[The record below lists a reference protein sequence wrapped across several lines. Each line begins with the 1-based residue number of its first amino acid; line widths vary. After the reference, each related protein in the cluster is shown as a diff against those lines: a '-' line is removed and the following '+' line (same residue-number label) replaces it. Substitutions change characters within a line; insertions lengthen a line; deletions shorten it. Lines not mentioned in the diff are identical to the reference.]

1 MLIRTSDLNVSLQ
14 EIQDLL
20 NNFKHTGT
28 QIGNFPVS
36 QSAAV
41 MLQQSPRVKT
51 RCAALDQILDGGL
64 RRGHILE
71 ISGPPGSP
79 KEKLVINIISVFAE
93 AEEDILFVGKR
104 TIWESFKIFRK
115 PC

>member
-1 MLIRTSDLNVSLQ
+1 
-14 EIQDLL
+14 
-20 NNFKHTGT
+20 
-28 QIGNFPVS
+28 
-36 QSAAV
+36 

-51 RCAALDQILDGGL
+51 KCAALDQVLDGGL

-79 KEKLVINIISVFAE
+79 KEKLIINVISVFAE

-104 TIWESFKIFRK
+104 TTWESSKIFCK
-115 PC
+115 PR

>member
-1 MLIRTSDLNVSLQ
+1 VLIRTSDLNVTLQ

-20 NNFKHTGT
+20 NNLKHTGT
-28 QIGNFPVS
+28 QKGNFLVS

-41 MLQQSPRVKT
+41 MLQQSLRVKT
-51 RCAALDQILDGGL
+51 KCAALDQILDGGL
-64 RRGHILE
+64 RRGHIME

-79 KEKLVINIISVFAE
+79 KDKLVINIISVFAE

-104 TIWESFKIFRK
+104 TTWESSKIFCEPR
-115 PC
+115 